1 MEKSK
6 GKIASVFG
14 AAGKFFRDFAEAVIK
29 GDAFVKLS
37 LFWMG
42 AGYFRRKQYAKALL
56 MTVFEI
62 AVLLFTV
69 TFASQYVPKFGTLR
83 TVKQEAVFNMETMK
97 KEFNDYDNSF
107 KILLFSLVSFVVWIT
122 FLVVYIWNI
131 KKQYALQKLAE
142 RGGHINTFLEDLNQ
156 YRNKKFYVTLLAFPM
171 IGVILFTVI
180 PLLVM
185 ILVAFTNYDQQ
196 HMPPSELF
204 TWTGLTNFISLF
216 GGGGMTVTFGYS
228 FVRVLAWTLIWAVFA
243 TFTTYIGGILLSL
256 LINHKRVKL
265 KKMWRT
271 LFIIT
276 IAVPQFVSLLL
287 VRNFFSDG
295 GIVNTL
301 CANIGITDF
310 LRDIGLISTSYIPF
324 LSSPGWAHVMIILI
338 NIWVGVPFQMLIA
351 TGVLMNLPT
360 EQLESARIDGATPRQ
375 TFRHITMPYVLF
387 ITGPAL
393 VTDFVKNINNFNV
406 IYLLTQDV
414 YTTTNQAL
422 ANSQAKEV
430 DLLVTWLFTL
440 TQDYYNYKM
449 AAVIGIAVFVIC
461 AVFTLIIFNRMIRGN
476 REEEYQ

>member
-69 TFASQYVPKFGTLR
+69 TFASQYVPKFGTLG

-107 KILLFSLVSFVVWIT
+107 KILLFSLVNFVVWIT

-228 FVRVLAWTLIWAVFA
+228 FVRVLAWTLLWAVFA

-449 AAVIGIAVFVIC
+449 AAVIGIVVFVIC